1 MAPVLEVAGLVKHYG
16 THRALDGVSLQIEA
30 GEIFALLGPNGAGK
44 TTLIGAA
51 CGLVRKT
58 SGTIKIFGLD
68 LDQDPISPRYRI
80 GLVPQEINFD
90 PFFTVRESLRIQQG
104 YFGQNPDDARIDELL
119 AALSLTSKAE
129 AQTRQLSGG
138 MKRRLLIAK
147 ALVHRPTLV
156 FLDEPTA
163 GVDVELRRDL
173 WTYVRK
179 LKAEGTTVVL
189 TTHYLEEAEE
199 LADRVG
205 IIDQGQLL
213 LLEEKHALMKRL
225 GERTLTVRFTSRVAA
240 LPPGVEGVLAADQLS
255 FSFTERTG
263 TQTSAEVD
271 VAMLA
276 IGVGLIVPALVTTM
290 VLTSYDPAR
299 DSQSSAGEDAEAD
312 EIPRTEDGTSTEA
325 VQVEESGESTGSEAA
340 PASDGAAAP
349 APSSRLERTGTS
361 LMAGGPGLLRF
372 DGTRVLLGVPMVQRL
387 ATFTAEEA
395 RTLRVTQS
403 ADVNVPV
410 LSASF

>member
-1 MAPVLEVAGLVKHYG
+1 MSFIRSGSPSQGIVGWVRSSAVACALACAVVCGLSVAPSRAAAQCTTTSPTCSLVTPTAKGIIGLG
-16 THRALDGVSLQIEA
+16 
-30 GEIFALLGPNGAGK
+30 
-44 TTLIGAA
+44 LIGAELGFVVPA
-51 CGLVRKT
+51 IVQNAAHTGEWWPYLVFPVL
-58 SGTIKIFGLD
+58 GGA
-68 LDQDPISPRYRI
+68 
-80 GLVPQEINFD
+80 GGAVG
-90 PFFTVRESLRIQQG
+90 G
-104 YFGQNPDDARIDELL
+104 YF
-119 AALSLTSKAE
+119 
-129 AQTRQLSGG
+129 
-138 MKRRLLIAK
+138 
-147 ALVHRPTLV
+147 
-156 FLDEPTA
+156 
-163 GVDVELRRDL
+163 
-173 WTYVRK
+173 
-179 LKAEGTTVVL
+179 
-189 TTHYLEEAEE
+189 LE
-199 LADRVG
+199 
-205 IIDQGQLL
+205 Q
-213 LLEEKHALMKRL
+213 
-225 GERTLTVRFTSRVAA
+225 
-240 LPPGVEGVLAADQLS
+240 
-255 FSFTERTG
+255 G